1 MALWT
6 LSAAHSQRICGFDLN
21 SDLLQ
26 PQAARQRV
34 RGQTLLVVFIG
45 GTGEPI
51 AAVVRVI
58 RLFIS

>member
-1 MALWT
+1 MALWI
-6 LSAAHSQRICGFDLN
+6 LSAVNHQRICGFDLN

-34 RGQTLLVVFIG
+34 RSQTLLVVFIG
-45 GTGEPI
+45 GTSEPI

-58 RLFIS
+58 RLLIS

>member
-1 MALWT
+1 MALWI
-6 LSAAHSQRICGFDLN
+6 LSAVNHQRIFGFDLN

-34 RGQTLLVVFIG
+34 RSQTLLVVFIG
-45 GTGEPI
+45 GTSEPI

-58 RLFIS
+58 RLLIS